1 MEITTIAG
9 IVIAVI
15 IMVVGIRMMFRKPAD
30 AAPSLDTELHIDPDS
45 QQPVI
50 PRHVRNQ
57 LNTSETTPRVEPTL
71 AEKKVT
77 AVEATETV
85 QANVTQEATA
95 TEPTEQSVE
104 AKTEATTTDPVSV
117 ENAQTATEDSTLSTE
132 ATESTTVASVAADAN
147 HAATAATDVQADAVP
162 AEKAPEFSVN
172 SAIEKAEISDFD
184 EESSILDAHLHEQK
198 IVDEESALATAETYI
213 ALNVFP
219 DSRALSGEKALKVLL
234 KYGLRFGE
242 MACFHRYD
250 EEGTKLLFSVLQMN
264 NDGAAQGFDLET
276 LSTEEVKGL
285 AFFLAL
291 PHSDVQNAFD
301 TMDSISRLIARE
313 IDGTVY
319 DQNNQEFTPQM
330 REHWRHQAIDYRQG
344 QAIEV

>member
-30 AAPSLDTELHIDPDS
+30 AAPSLDTELHINPDS

-71 AEKKVT
+71 AEEKVT

-95 TEPTEQSVE
+95 TEQAEQSVE

-344 QAIEV
+344 QAIGV